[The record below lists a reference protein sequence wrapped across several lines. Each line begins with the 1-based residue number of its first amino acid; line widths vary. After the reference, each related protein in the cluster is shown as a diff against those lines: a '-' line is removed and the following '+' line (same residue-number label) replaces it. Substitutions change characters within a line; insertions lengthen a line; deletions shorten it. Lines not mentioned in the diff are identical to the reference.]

1 MLTLIRDKEALE
13 RIAGFLLNLSDRL
26 QLRGVQGREFRLG
39 MNRDDIASYLGVR
52 SETVSRSFTELSR
65 RRLIR
70 VRAKRVQITKPAE
83 LRGVCDGT

>member
-1 MLTLIRDKEALE
+1 
-13 RIAGFLLNLSDRL
+13 
-26 QLRGVQGREFRLG
+26 